1 MDYTPLYG
9 IGAGLLRS
17 VLGWA
22 KNSLA
27 DGKINDLELR
37 QLGETIVR
45 VGLIGLTAT
54 YWPGVDLSGLEV
66 AAVAIGGDLVLNA
79 VKSIKKK

>member
-27 DGKINDLELR
+27 DGKVNELELK
-37 QLGETIVR
+37 QLGETVVR
-45 VGLIGLTAT
+45 VGIIGAVAA
-54 YWPGVDLSGLEV
+54 YWPGLDLSGIEII
-66 AAVAIGGDLVLNA
+66 AVSFGGDMILRA
-79 VKSIKKK
+79 IKSIKK